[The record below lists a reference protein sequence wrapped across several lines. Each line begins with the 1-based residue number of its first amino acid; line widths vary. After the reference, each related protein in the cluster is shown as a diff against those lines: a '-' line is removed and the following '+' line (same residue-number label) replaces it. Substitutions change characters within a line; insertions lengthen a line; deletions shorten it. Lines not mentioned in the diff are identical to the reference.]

1 MNILLTSLRLFLWMT
16 FLTGFVYPL
25 IIFLFGFTFFQTKSH
40 GNFVDIQ
47 GQIVGAKLIGQKFES
62 ERYFFGRPSSH
73 DYNPIN
79 SGGSNL
85 GPTSLAL
92 RDAVALRKDKLQQ
105 IHNID
110 GLDIPSELLF
120 ASGSGLDPHI
130 SLETAYFQIDRI
142 VKARKLNTANGEQVI
157 KDLIDSLIENNHFFS
172 TQKPYVNVLILNIAL
187 DQLK

>member
-16 FLTGFVYPL
+16 FLTGVVYPL
-25 IIFLFGFTFFQTKSH
+25 IVFLFGFFLFNSKSQ
-40 GNFVDIQ
+40 GNFIEIQ
-47 GQIVGAKLIGQKFES
+47 GQKVGAKLIGQKFES

-92 RDAVALRKDKLQQ
+92 RETVALRKDKLQH
-105 IHNID
+105 IHNIE
-110 GLDIPSELLF
+110 GLEIPSELLF

-130 SLETAYFQIDRI
+130 SLETAYFQINRI
-142 VKARKLNTANGEQVI
+142 VKARKLNPVNGEKMI